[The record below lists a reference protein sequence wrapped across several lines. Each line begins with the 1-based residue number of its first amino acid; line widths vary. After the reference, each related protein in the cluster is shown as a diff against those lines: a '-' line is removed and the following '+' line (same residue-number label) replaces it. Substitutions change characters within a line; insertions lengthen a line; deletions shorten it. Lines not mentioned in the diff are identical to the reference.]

1 MIRLGYASQN
11 LTIGASTGHTLR
23 LANLSDV
30 PKVKGVVQENLSA
43 LERIVTWNAESGIGL
58 FRMSPQFI
66 PLASHPDFPYDWQLE
81 HGPELERVGDLA
93 WKNKIRLSVHPGQY
107 IHPASLNPDVV
118 QRSLDE
124 LRYNAK
130 LLSCLG
136 SRDGVIVLH
145 LGGSFGDKTETIA
158 RFVEA
163 LRREREILRYLALEN
178 DERVWTVAQVWQA
191 ADALGVPVIVDT
203 LHHELN
209 PGAFTLQTALEL
221 ALPTWPGRPKLH
233 ISTQDPDKQRGAHAW
248 GIAPQDWRSLTT
260 ALAGR
265 PVDVMVEAKGK
276 DQAVLALLSAP
287 HERRAFPSDAVQ
299 LLHGAA

>member
-1 MIRLGYASQN
+1 MNRLGYASQN
-11 LTIGASTGHTLR
+11 LTLGVSTGHTVR
-23 LANLSDV
+23 LVNLPDA
-30 PKVKGVVQENLSA
+30 PKVQGVVQENLRA
-43 LERIVTWNAESGIGL
+43 LDRIIAWNTDCDVGL
-58 FRMSPQFI
+58 FRMSPQLI
-66 PLASHPDFPYDWQLE
+66 PLASHPEFPYDWQLE
-81 HGPELERVGDLA
+81 HGPELERIGDTA

-107 IHPASLNPDVV
+107 IHPASLNPEVV

-145 LGGSFGDKTETIA
+145 LGGFFGDKTETIA

-209 PGAFTLQTALEL
+209 PGAFTLETALDL

-233 ISTQDPDKQRGAHAW
+233 ISSQDPDKQRGAHAW
-248 GIAPQDWRSLTT
+248 GIAPQDWQSLLA
-260 ALAGR
+260 ALGGR
-265 PVDVMVEAKGK
+265 AADIMVEAKGK
-276 DQAVLALLSAP
+276 DQAALALQAAP
-287 HERRAFPSDAVQ
+287 HDHSIIPSPGTQ
-299 LLHGAA
+299 ILYGSP